1 MIIEQTFTVNASR
14 DRTAAFFLDID
25 RVTGCVSGV
34 ENVTEVEPGRYRA
47 VLTVRLGPIRAAF
60 QGEMSLDASQAPE
73 RLKATG
79 EGRDR
84 ATGSVA
90 KVDFTAEL
98 AEDEADR
105 TTVNAVADV
114 ALRGR
119 MAQFGT
125 GVMRAAAGEL
135 VKEFAACANVA
146 LAETPVTA
154 AVPSADSAAPAEVP
168 PPPRSAKP
176 VTPAPQPPSVLKI
189 LLRSL
194 VSAAKEAVT
203 KVADR
208 IRARRKTGQ
217 GGQR

>member
-25 RVTGCVSGV
+25 RVTACVPGV

-60 QGEMSLDASQAPE
+60 QGEMSLDDSQAPE

-135 VKEFAACANVA
+135 VKEFAACANAA
-146 LAETPVTA
+146 LAEAPV
-154 AVPSADSAAPAEVP
+154 AVSPSAESPAPAEVP
-168 PPPRSAKP
+168 PPAPSPQP
-176 VTPAPQPPSVLKI
+176 VAPAPQPPSVLKI
-189 LLRSL
+189 LLRSVL
-194 VSAAKEAVT
+194 RAAKEAVT
-203 KVADR
+203 RVADR
-208 IRARRKTGQ
+208 IRSRRKTGQ